1 MSIIQALAAAMR
13 GNPEN
18 RMGSYPPPG
27 GHRPAQMMSPQ
38 ALPSADRAS
47 LGIDAILGVGDNQV
61 RAEIPLGPGKFWVN
75 PTGTATRVRPPL
87 IHDSFMKMQRSATKA
102 GPMDGMDA
110 LNQGNI
116 RVNNTKDEI
125 NVMFNSA
132 KMLESD
138 IQKMAHEISQRAS
151 GTSAGAKRVYF
162 EDLSGKYDLAAD
174 ADNAAKLFTRK
185 MRQ

>member
-61 RAEIPLGPGKFWVN
+61 RAEMPGGPGK
-75 PTGTATRVRPPL
+75 
-87 IHDSFMKMQRSATKA
+87 
-102 GPMDGMDA
+102 A
-110 LNQGNI
+110 LLRAKLTPSEGGFFQDLGAAD
-116 RVNNTKDEI
+116 VKELKQF
-125 NVMFNSA
+125 VPSA
-132 KMLESD
+132 KAFGSRRDVSGAFDEVPTILEISAADKEALFRYLEETSMLES
-138 IQKMAHEISQRAS
+138 RAVGGPGR
-151 GTSAGAKRVYF
+151 GTLPKTFSRPQLLLDRLKPH
-162 EDLSGKYDLAAD
+162 
-174 ADNAAKLFTRK
+174 
-185 MRQ
+185 Q